1 MSRCN
6 YLGAIFLGGNCP
18 GSNRPRWQLSDAKLF
33 RGNREIVLFPWMSSL
48 IPEICNYDI
57 IGNLSSSEIK
67 GSAGIWFSGDFKV
80 NRSYLICLSSLNIRS
95 EIWRRSLLHLK
106 FSGS

>member
-1 MSRCN
+1 M
-6 YLGAIFLGGNCP
+6 
-18 GSNRPRWQLSDAKLF
+18 WELSDAKLS

-67 GSAGIWFSGDFKV
+67 GSADIWFSGDFKV

-95 EIWRRSLLHLK
+95 EIWR
-106 FSGS
+106 